1 MVRLAECDGGVVVA
15 TERWRGPAAA
25 AAAVDRFSPA
35 AAAADISS
43 GATNTQHSSDWTQR
57 LWAELISPVS
67 DSWPRTATKC
77 CG

>member
-1 MVRLAECDGGVVVA
+1 MVVVA

-25 AAAVDRFSPA
+25 AAAIDRFSTAA
-35 AAAADISS
+35 AAAADI
-43 GATNTQHSSDWTQR
+43 AAAPPTHSSDWTQR

-77 CG
+77 CASTSA